1 MWVETEIMPTFAVRF
16 AIIWMRGASDR
27 QLVICTTR
35 SVRILLKVSISNISG
50 QWSQIRKSPKK
61 YGTICNE
68 ICNDFYWSRNRE
80 TTCELHHFLN
90 KDSIKRKIKLLDKIM
105 EKFFTAICYLS
116 LELNLKIGP

>member
-1 MWVETEIMPTFAVRF
+1 MRF
-16 AIIWMRGASDR
+16 AMISIGVAIER
-27 QLVICTTR
+27 QLVNCTTR
-35 SVRILLKVSISNISG
+35 LVRTLLKVSVSNISG
-50 QWSQIRKSPKK
+50 QWSQIRKLSKK